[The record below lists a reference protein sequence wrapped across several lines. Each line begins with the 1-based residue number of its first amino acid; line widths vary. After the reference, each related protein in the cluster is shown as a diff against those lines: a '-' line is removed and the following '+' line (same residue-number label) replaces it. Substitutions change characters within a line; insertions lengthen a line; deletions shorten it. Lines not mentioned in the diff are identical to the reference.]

1 MKQLLGGGKVR
12 FASQLRSQCLAVHLT
27 RMESAVSALVNNVS
41 SLVSNNVSNFN
52 ESRVAGRA
60 AITGNDVASNTIM
73 EFNAAALMADF
84 RHVEKT
90 LFALQRNLDDFYFV
104 ILTVI
109 TFGRIF

>member
-1 MKQLLGGGKVR
+1 
-12 FASQLRSQCLAVHLT
+12 
-27 RMESAVSALVNNVS
+27 MESAVSALVNNVS

-60 AITGNDVASNTIM
+60 AAIITSGNDVASNTIM
-73 EFNAAALMADF
+73 EFNAVLMADF
-84 RHVEKT
+84 RHVERT

-109 TFGRIF
+109 TFGKIFLILKSTIQSAILNVLS